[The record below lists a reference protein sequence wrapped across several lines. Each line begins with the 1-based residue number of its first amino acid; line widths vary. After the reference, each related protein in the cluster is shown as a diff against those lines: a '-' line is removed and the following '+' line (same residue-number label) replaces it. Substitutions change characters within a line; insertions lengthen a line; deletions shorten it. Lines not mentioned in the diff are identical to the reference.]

1 MTLEA
6 DTFLI
11 FSLKEATE
19 ADPEVDFVINDIKYV
34 AEAISTAGEDDLSE
48 KEERLKA
55 KFPRN
60 MTMTTYR
67 PLFRYIERAVQIRKH
82 EAEMVAKG
90 MPIDNTPQDRT
101 YKALNWE
108 GWDLKNNVAR
118 QIGNC

>member
-1 MTLEA
+1 MALEA

-19 ADPEVDFVINDIKYV
+19 ADLEVDFVINDIQYV
-34 AEAISTAGEDDLSE
+34 AEAISTAGKDDLSD

-55 KFPRN
+55 KFPNN

-67 PLFRYIERAVQIRKH
+67 PLFSYIERAVQIRKL

-90 MPIDNTPQDRT
+90 MPIDNVPQDRT
-101 YKALNWE
+101 YKALSWE
-108 GWDLKNNVAR
+108 GWDLKHDVAR

>member
-82 EAEMVAKG
+82 ESEMVANG

-108 GWDLKNNVAR
+108 GWDLKNDVAR